1 MRFIKKNYILKI
13 IMFVIIISFF
23 FPVVQADIISLNSG
37 SGNEFVLTSD
47 KYIEGFLFCNPI
59 TCAQIGY
66 TCGTISDACGRNID
80 CGTCAVG
87 YTCTAGT
94 CVVTGTPPS
103 DGPGG
108 GGGDVAICDIA
119 ANPSIIEDVEVAINT
134 NRDITIDIINTG
146 STTQNIIP
154 TQMGFTDKVT
164 FLFKPE
170 SFSIGPGQTKT
181 LTITIVPR
189 GEVGSFNDIL
199 KFGCKTV
206 LTTID
211 VSTKYLLFDS
221 NIAVL
226 NDNYEVSQGGQLKT
240 IVTLIPMG
248 DPARL
253 DVTLNFV
260 IKDYNNKIYLTQ
272 SETLLVEKQV
282 QLKRNFDTGKIPL
295 GDYIVGLEL
304 VYSNGVAPSSAH
316 FKIVERSVSSVLG
329 KIILFL
335 IILILI
341 IAIIIIM
348 ILIIRKIKEKR
359 QVKQT

>member
-1 MRFIKKNYILKI
+1 MRFIKKNYILKTVI
-13 IMFVIIISFF
+13 FVIIISFF
-23 FPVVQADIISLNSG
+23 FPVVQADIKSWNSG
-37 SGNEFVLTSD
+37 SGDEFVLTSD

-59 TCAQIGY
+59 TCAQISY
-66 TCGTISDACGRNID
+66 TCGIISDACGRNVN

-94 CVVTGTPPS
+94 CVVTG
-103 DGPGG
+103 GG
-108 GGGDVAICDIA
+108 DDGGGDDGGG
-119 ANPSIIEDVEVAINT
+119 IITPTYNIIVVPTEFNINIKINT
-134 NRDITIDIINTG
+134 NERKTISVTNLGDSVLNL
-146 STTQNIIP
+146 
-154 TQMGFTDKVT
+154 GFTQSNLT
-164 FLFKPE
+164 NLILFEEIFLNIPV
-170 SFSIGPGQTKT
+170 GQTIQSEVVFVAPEKPGIYTGKIFFGGKT
-181 LTITIVPR
+181 
-189 GEVGSFNDIL
+189 IL
-199 KFGCKTV
+199 VTLNVKTE
-206 LTTID
+206 L
-211 VSTKYLLFDS
+211 LLFDS

-226 NDNYEVSQGGQLKT
+226 NNNYEVSQGGKLKT

-248 DPARL
+248 DPVRL

-260 IKDYNNKIYLTQ
+260 IKDYANKVYLTQ

-295 GDYIVGLEL
+295 GDYIIGLEL
-304 VYSNGVAPSSAH
+304 VYPNGVAPSSAH

-359 QVKQT
+359 KPSSAAT